1 MSVQTY
7 RVSREGDRLLSP
19 HFRVREFACR
29 DGSDLVK
36 IDTDLV
42 ELLER
47 IRAAAGGAV
56 TISSGYRTAS
66 HNQKVGGARYSQHLL
81 GTAADIVVS
90 GAGPLLVGQMAE
102 YYLGSRGGI
111 GVYQTFTH
119 VDTRS
124 GKARWDQ
131 RSGREV
137 AVSGWPGWRPKE
149 DETVDNIPSAY
160 AEEAVDWAVKNDLLQ
175 GNAAGDL
182 MLRQPVTRQQL
193 AALLFRFAQSQGMD
207 VSVGED
213 TNILSYPDAF
223 DAAEYAVPALQW
235 ACGAGVLYGTSDGR
249 LDPQGTATRAQFA
262 VMLERFWR

>member
-19 HFRVREFACR
+19 NFRVREFACR

-160 AEEAVDWAVKNDLLQ
+160 AEEAVDWAVKNGLLQ

-193 AALLFRFAQSQGMD
+193 LDRLWDSGGNFIDDHTLTVTMNRLRAKIEDDTHPYIKTVRGM
-207 VSVGED
+207 GYIW
-213 TNILSYPDAF
+213 TGGKA
-223 DAAEYAVPALQW
+223 
-235 ACGAGVLYGTSDGR
+235 
-249 LDPQGTATRAQFA
+249 
-262 VMLERFWR
+262 

>member
-1 MSVQTY
+1 MSVRTY

-137 AVSGWPGWRPKE
+137 AVSGWPGWSPEEKE
-149 DETVDNIPSAY
+149 ETAMDNTPSAY
-160 AEEAVDWAVKNDLLQ
+160 AAEAVAWAVKNGILL
-175 GNAAGDL
+175 GNQAGDL
-182 MLRQPVTRQQL
+182 MLSQPVTRQQL
-193 AALLFRFAQSQGMD
+193 MAILYRFA
-207 VSVGED
+207 
-213 TNILSYPDAF
+213 
-223 DAAEYAVPALQW
+223 
-235 ACGAGVLYGTSDGR
+235 R
-249 LDPQGTATRAQFA
+249 LDQRG
-262 VMLERFWR
+262 

>member
-1 MSVQTY
+1 MSVRTY

-137 AVSGWPGWRPKE
+137 AVSGWPGWRLW
-149 DETVDNIPSAY
+149 PS
-160 AEEAVDWAVKNDLLQ
+160 
-175 GNAAGDL
+175 GS
-182 MLRQPVTRQQL
+182 P
-193 AALLFRFAQSQGMD
+193 
-207 VSVGED
+207 
-213 TNILSYPDAF
+213 
-223 DAAEYAVPALQW
+223 
-235 ACGAGVLYGTSDGR
+235 
-249 LDPQGTATRAQFA
+249 
-262 VMLERFWR
+262 

>member
-56 TISSGYRTAS
+56 TISSGYRTAAY
-66 HNQKVGGARYSQHLL
+66 NARVGGARYSQHLQ

-90 GAGPLLVGQMAE
+90 GASPLLVGQMAE

-119 VDTRS
+119 VDTRG

-137 AVSGWPGWRPKE
+137 AVSGWPGWQPKE
-149 DETVDNIPSAY
+149 ELVLDNTPSAY
-160 AEEAVDWAVKNDLLQ
+160 AEEAVAWAVKNGLLYGDAQ
-175 GNAAGDL
+175 GDL
-182 MLRQPVTRQQL
+182 MLSQPVTRQQL
-193 AALLFRFAQSQGMD
+193 LVILHRFAQL
-207 VSVGED
+207 E
-213 TNILSYPDAF
+213 
-223 DAAEYAVPALQW
+223 
-235 ACGAGVLYGTSDGR
+235 GR
-249 LDPQGTATRAQFA
+249 R
-262 VMLERFWR
+262 

>member
-1 MSVQTY
+1 MSVRTY

-149 DETVDNIPSAY
+149 DETVDNIPSTY
-160 AEEAVDWAVKNDLLQ
+160 AEEAVDWAVKNGLLQ

-193 AALLFRFAQSQGMD
+193 AAILYRFA
-207 VSVGED
+207 E
-213 TNILSYPDAF
+213 
-223 DAAEYAVPALQW
+223 
-235 ACGAGVLYGTSDGR
+235 
-249 LDPQGTATRAQFA
+249 
-262 VMLERFWR
+262 LERQE